1 MDLDKEFGGTGFAKN
16 QGTFFYGT
24 FFRLK
29 NYSCLL
35 LMQPVLP
42 EWNSIIGQFLNH
54 PYGITIT
61 CYRKCVEMKRGTDF
75 GGIMNNFINSMNVS
89 KKPSRKSLPEILSI
103 MTGANDNDGS

>member
-1 MDLDKEFGGTGFAKN
+1 MDLDKEFAGTGFAKN
-16 QGTFFYGT
+16 QGTFF
-24 FFRLK
+24 RLK
-29 NYSCLL
+29 NYSSILL
-35 LMQPVLP
+35 ILP
-42 EWNSIIGQFLNH
+42 EWNSIGQFLNH

-75 GGIMNNFINSMNVS
+75 GDIMNNFINSMNVS